1 MGLGFELEDFNGFRV
16 SGFRMNSGAD
26 GCMLP
31 MLCIALFGFA
41 EVCHIKFQVT
51 WRVLGACNCW
61 G

>member
-31 MLCIALFGFA
+31 MLCMHFLASQRSAHKVSGYMA
-41 EVCHIKFQVT
+41 GPWCV
-51 WRVLGACNCW
+51 
-61 G
+61 